1 MNLDDRFAQV
11 IARPHQTITVRGDV
25 HWLRLAEPADLWY
38 AGSGA
43 TQRRGTIFG
52 YAGRRSGGSTSFGTA
67 LEGSA
72 DWTITPHWS
81 INAYL
86 GWIRGSDVVRA
97 SFAGDRLTFAY
108 FENVLQF

>member
-1 MNLDDRFAQV
+1 
-11 IARPHQTITVRGDV
+11 V

-97 SFAGDRLTFAY
+97 SFAVIG
-108 FENVLQF
+108 